1 MNGLEKKFVIPEVLA
16 PAGDMERLQSAL
28 DFGAD
33 AVYLAG
39 KSFGMRTSPGN
50 FDEQELEDAVKMCHK
65 KNVKVYLTCNTVST
79 NEEIDRLPVFLKT
92 AEKIGVD
99 ALIISDVGAF
109 SLAKKYAPN
118 TQIHVSTQAGIMNY
132 QTAKT
137 FYDMGASRV
146 VLAREMSLEDIR
158 VLRDKTPPELEI
170 ECFVHGAMCVSFS
183 GRCLL
188 SNYLVGRDSNRG
200 DCAQPCRWKYHLMED
215 TRPGQYF
222 PVEQDES
229 GTYILNARDMCMI
242 EHIPELVDA
251 GITSLKIEGRAKS
264 AYYTAVVTNAYRSAV
279 DEFVKCGDKNNF
291 VLSDWIKDEMRKV
304 SYREYCTGFYFS
316 SPLDDAQ
323 IYYEGGY
330 RREWDVVAVCEK
342 VENGRLYAVQR
353 NRFFEGDELEVLQPG
368 TKPFKVVAAD
378 LKNEDGENVPA
389 ANKAMM
395 KLSFETDAPVANGA
409 ILRKERDEPSR
420 VIV

>member
-1 MNGLEKKFVIPEVLA
+1 MKDLNNELLIPEVLA
-16 PAGDMERLQSAL
+16 PAGDMERLCCAL

-50 FDEQELEDAVKMCHK
+50 FDDRELETAVGMCHE
-65 KNVKVYLTCNTVST
+65 KNVKVYLTCNTVPT
-79 NEEIDRLPVFLKT
+79 NEEIDRLPEYLKT
-92 AEKIGVD
+92 VEKIGVD
-99 ALIISDVGAF
+99 ALIISDIGTF
-109 SLAKKYAPN
+109 SLAKKYAPDID
-118 TQIHVSTQAGIMNY
+118 IHVSTQAGIMNY
-132 QTAKT
+132 QTANA
-137 FYDMGASRV
+137 FYEMGARRV

-158 VLRDKTPPELEI
+158 RLRDKTPPQLEI

-222 PVEQDES
+222 PVEQNEE
-229 GTYILNARDMCMI
+229 GTFIMNARDMCMI
-242 EHIPELVDA
+242 EHIPELVGA
-251 GITSLKIEGRAKS
+251 GITSFKIEGRAKS
-264 AYYTAVVTNAYRSAV
+264 AYYTAVVTNAYRAAV
-279 DEFVKCGDKNNF
+279 DEFVKCDDRENF
-291 VLSDWIKDEMRKV
+291 VLSEWIKDEMRKV

-323 IYYEGGY
+323 VCYEGGY
-330 RREWDVVAVCEK
+330 KREWDVVAVAEK
-342 VENGRLYAVQR
+342 SENGRIFAVQR

-368 TKPFKVVAAD
+368 KKPFKVTASD
-378 LKNEDGENVPA
+378 LKNGDGENVPA

-395 KLSFETDAPVANGA
+395 NLSFRSDEQIAPGA
-409 ILRKERDEPSR
+409 ILRKERNEPER

>member
-1 MNGLEKKFVIPEVLA
+1 
-16 PAGDMERLQSAL
+16 MERLQCAL

-39 KSFGMRTSPGN
+39 KMFGMRTSPGN
-50 FDEQELEDAVKMCHK
+50 FDSGELETAVKMSHEK
-65 KNVKVYLTCNTVST
+65 GVKVYLTCNTVST
-79 NEEIDRLPVFLKT
+79 NEEIDLLPDFLKT
-92 AEKIGVD
+92 AENIGVD
-99 ALIISDVGAF
+99 ALIISDVGAL
-109 SLAKKYAPN
+109 SLAKKYAPG
-118 TQIHVSTQAGIMNY
+118 THIHISTQAGIMNY

-137 FYDMGASRV
+137 LYEMGASRV
-146 VLAREMSLEDIR
+146 VLAREMSLTDIR
-158 VLRDKTPPELEI
+158 TLREKTPPELEI

-200 DCAQPCRWKYHLMED
+200 DCAQPCRWKYHLMEE
-215 TRPGQYF
+215 TRPGTYF
-222 PVEQDES
+222 PVDQDEN
-229 GTYILNARDMCMI
+229 GTFILNARDMCMI

-251 GITSLKIEGRAKS
+251 GVTSFKIEGRAKS
-264 AYYTAVVTNAYRSAV
+264 AYYTAVVTNAYRAAV
-279 DEFVKCGDKNNF
+279 DEYLKCEDKSNF
-291 VLSDWIKDEMRKV
+291 VISSWIRDEMRKV

-323 IYYEGGY
+323 VCYEGGY
-330 RREWDVVAVCEK
+330 RREWDVVAVAERC
-342 VENGRLYAVQR
+342 ENGRLFAVQR

-368 TKPFKVVAAD
+368 KIPFKVKAVD

-395 KLSFETDAPVANGA
+395 KLSFATSEQIAPGA
-409 ILRKERDEPSR
+409 ILRKERDEPQR

>member
-1 MNGLEKKFVIPEVLA
+1 MNGLKNEFVCPEVLA
-16 PAGDMERLQSAL
+16 PAGDMERLCCAL

-50 FDEQELEDAVKMCHK
+50 FSDEELETAVKMCHER
-65 KNVKVYLTCNTVST
+65 NVKVYLTCNTVST
-79 NEEIDRLPVFLKT
+79 NDEIDHLPEFLKT
-92 AEKIGVD
+92 AEKAGVD
-99 ALIISDVGAF
+99 ALIISDIGAF
-109 SLAKKYAPN
+109 SMAKKYAPN

-132 QTAKT
+132 QTANA
-137 FYDMGASRV
+137 FYEMGASRV

-222 PVEQDES
+222 PVEQNEE
-229 GTYILNARDMCMI
+229 GTFIMNARDMCMI

-251 GITSLKIEGRAKS
+251 GITSFKIEGRAKS
-264 AYYTAVVTNAYRSAV
+264 AYYTAVVTNAYRAAV
-279 DEFVKCGDKNNF
+279 DEYVRCDDKSNF
-291 VLSDWIKDEMRKV
+291 VLSDWIKEEMRKV

-330 RREWDVVAVCEK
+330 RREWDVVAVTDRC
-342 VENGRLYAVQR
+342 ENGRLFAVQR
-353 NRFFEGDELEVLQPG
+353 NRFFEGDVLEVLQPG
-368 TKPFKVVAAD
+368 EKPFKITAVD

-395 KLSFETDAPVANGA
+395 KLSFKTDEQVAPGA
-409 ILRKERDEPSR
+409 ILRKERDEPER